1 MASRMPEPS
10 DHGHSDAIK
19 RASSH
24 DASALDP
31 RPEHL
36 ELDRERG
43 LTIRWSDGLG
53 HFLSIADLRRHSPSA
68 DARELR
74 AAMAKNPLTVL
85 PASKASGPLRADT
98 VEPVG
103 HYAIRIRFNDG
114 HDTGIY
120 TWRYLR
126 ELCGTVGKPVA
137 DASAQNP
144 SSPPRA

>member
-1 MASRMPEPS
+1 MPEPS
-10 DHGHSDAIK
+10 DQGQLDPVQ
-19 RASSH
+19 RASSR

-36 ELDRERG
+36 DLDRERG

-126 ELCGTVGKPVA
+126 ELCGTVGKSVA
-137 DASAQNP
+137 GAGAEGSSGRPAS
-144 SSPPRA
+144 